1 MKYQHLLKPGSIGS
15 MTLKN
20 RFVMAP
26 MGSNFAEENG
36 TAGERLRDYY
46 IERAKG
52 GVGLI
57 IMETSATTWPEG
69 ASMPNMLGFSNEG
82 FLPDLKKLTEEIH
95 QYDCKVAAQLNH
107 SGKISQED
115 VAAGRSIPV
124 PSIPKGAKSDMFGL
138 LTMEELSNF
147 VKAAGPDGKGPRYHV
162 MTQDDIQR
170 EIKNFGKAAVIA
182 QRAGFDA
189 IELHA
194 GHGYLISSFLSP
206 AVNVRE
212 DEYGGTPEN
221 RARFLA
227 EVIKEVKSVTLSQL
241 PVIVRLDAKEYRV
254 EGGITESDFLTT
266 IKIAESSGADAID
279 VSSYGNPAKGIAFT
293 EAPLVH
299 EPGGFIQ
306 FAKKAKAQVAIPILA
321 VGRIDIDKANAGIDQ
336 NDFDYVV
343 MGRKLLADPELP
355 LKVASNQIDLIRPC
369 IYCYI
374 CVSKIFINQPM
385 CCAVN
390 ADMGNEYVQKNII
403 ATDRSK
409 HFLIIGAGPAGM
421 ESARRLS
428 LAGHKVTLWEKSNQL
443 GGTVNIAALAYEP
456 NQHLIAYFEK
466 TLQRLE
472 VNVSTNKEASM
483 EAIKELNPDY
493 VILATGA
500 IRNAPPIQGKNQNHV
515 FDGEELRGLLFGPSP
530 ANKSFNPLTKFILAS
545 GRIMGFLSNLNL
557 MRLFSKYWM
566 PLKKDIVIIGG
577 DLVGLELGEFLQE
590 RGRKI
595 TILEPTENLGK
606 NLSIVR
612 RSRVVHLLE
621 EHGATIH
628 RNCSDIEILKD
639 HVNYKISGEQ
649 QSVSAPQ
656 VIIAMGTESNS
667 ALMEELRATNIP
679 FSRIGDAEKAGYI
692 HGAVWGARD
701 KVNELLQLN

>member
-46 IERAKG
+46 IERARG

-95 QYDCKVAAQLNH
+95 SFNCKVAAQLNH

-162 MTQDDIQR
+162 MTQEDIQR
-170 EIKNFGKAAVIA
+170 EIKNFGNAAIIA

-206 AVNVRE
+206 AVNVRD
-212 DEYGGTPEN
+212 DEYGGTAKN
-221 RARFLA
+221 RARFLV
-227 EVIKEVKSVTLSQL
+227 EIIKEVRTATSSKL
-241 PVIVRLDAKEYRV
+241 PVIVRLDAKEYRI
-254 EGGITESDFLTT
+254 EGGISESDFLTT
-266 IKIAESSGADAID
+266 IKVAEAAGADAID

-306 FAKKAKAQVAIPILA
+306 FAKKAKAHVAIPVLA
-321 VGRIDIDKANAGIDQ
+321 VGRIDIGNANEGIGL

-355 LKVASNQIDLIRPC
+355 HKVATNQIDLIRPC

-390 ADMGNEYVQKNII
+390 ADMGNEYLQKNII
-403 ATDRSK
+403 ATDKSK
-409 HFLIIGAGPAGM
+409 HFLIVGAGPAGM
-421 ESARRLS
+421 ESARRLA
-428 LAGHKVTLWEKSNQL
+428 LAGHKVSVWEKSNQL

-456 NQHLIAYFEK
+456 NQDLINYFDN
-466 TLQRLE
+466 TLKNLG
-472 VNVSTNKEASM
+472 VDILINKEATIN
-483 EAIKELNPDY
+483 EIKELNPDH

-500 IRNAPPIQGKNQNHV
+500 IRNAPPIQGKDQNHV

-530 ANKSFNPLTKFILAS
+530 RNKTLNPITKLILTT
-545 GRIMGFLSNLNL
+545 GRILGLLSNLNL
-557 MRLFSKYWM
+557 MRFFSKLWM
-566 PLKKDIVIIGG
+566 PFKKDIVIIGG

-590 RGRKI
+590 RGKKI

-612 RSRVVHLLE
+612 RSRVVHLLK
-621 EHGATIH
+621 EHGADIY
-628 RNCSDIEILKD
+628 RNCSDLEIKKD
-639 HVNYKISGEQ
+639 HVSFQLNDDQKNIPTS
-649 QSVSAPQ
+649 Q
-656 VIIAMGTESNS
+656 VIIAMGTESNNV
-667 ALMEELRATNIP
+667 LIDELRATNIP

-701 KVNELLQLN
+701 KVNELIQLN

>member
-36 TAGERLRDYY
+36 TAGERLREYY

-69 ASMPNMLGFSNEG
+69 ASMPNMLGFSDES
-82 FLPDLKKLTEEIH
+82 FLPDLKKLTEDIH

-124 PSIPKGAKSDMFGL
+124 PSMYKGAKSDMFHL
-138 LTMEELSNF
+138 LTMDELSNF

-162 MTQDDIQR
+162 MTQEDIQR
-170 EIKNFGKAAVIA
+170 EVKNFGKAAIIA
-182 QRAGFDA
+182 QKAGFDA

-194 GHGYLISSFLSP
+194 GHGYLISSFLSS
-206 AVNVRE
+206 AVNTRE
-212 DEYGGTPEN
+212 DEYGGSPEK

-227 EVIKEVKSVTLSQL
+227 EVIKEVKSATSSQL

-254 EGGITESDFLTT
+254 EGGITELDFLTT
-266 IKIAESSGADAID
+266 IKIAETSGADAID

-321 VGRIDIDKANAGIDQ
+321 VGRIDIDKANEGIGQ

-355 LKVASNQIDLIRPC
+355 SKVATNQINLIRPC

-390 ADMGNEYVQKNII
+390 ADMGNEYIQKNII

-428 LAGHKVTLWEKSNQL
+428 LAGHQVTIWEKSKQL

-456 NQHLIAYFEK
+456 NQHLIGYFQK
-466 TLQRLE
+466 TLEKLG
-472 VNVSTNKEASM
+472 VNLVTNKDASL
-483 EAIKELNPDY
+483 EAIRALNPDH

-500 IRNAPPIQGKNQNHV
+500 IRNAPPIEGKNQNHV
-515 FDGEELRGLLFGPSP
+515 FDGEELRGLLFGPPP
-530 ANKSFNPLTKFILAS
+530 ANKSFNSLTKFILTS
-545 GRIMGFLSNLNL
+545 GRMLGFLTDLNL
-557 MRLFSKYWM
+557 MRFFSKFWM

-590 RGRKI
+590 RGRNI

-621 EHGATIH
+621 EHGAKIY
-628 RNCSDIEILKD
+628 RNCSDMEIQKNL
-639 HVNYKISGEQ
+639 VSYRINGEQ
-649 QSVSAPQ
+649 KTVSASQ
-656 VIIAMGTESNS
+656 VIIAIGTESNS
-667 ALMEELRATNIP
+667 SLMEELRTTDIP
-679 FSRIGDAEKAGYI
+679 YSRIGDAEKAGYI